1 MPTSTTFINS
11 IPFICNNKNKNF
23 VPKKKNEKLKI
34 FISIGK
40 KRR

>member
-23 VPKKKNEKLKI
+23 VPKKNEKLKI